1 MLPKTRRSVSETA
14 PEPARSRQALPHLV
28 VARAEHEITNTASR
42 GITSPADFLNALR
55 WALKSGLHPRA
66 NATTL
71 RVAEL
76 LVAKS
81 NRRGH
86 LAYGR
91 LALAERLGLSVDC
104 VAVHTRVLREL
115 GLLVWI
121 EHGSRANILR
131 TRNPGQEPTSY
142 KGTGTIFA
150 MVVPPAY
157 DQAHG
162 RRISGFGYHARVV
175 GVTDRGRRHEAR
187 LARAASPSR
196 STRPNAG
203 VTSPPSRGGCSSEQS
218 LQAGGT
224 RNYTRARAHDHESDG
239 PGSSKAL
246 PVTPSR
252 VREFIEFTRAVQAL
266 VPWLRPAC
274 PRRLSYLLRDRLLA
288 HSVTPRELASEL
300 LYVPKTL
307 VRTPL
312 AYLAHYLK
320 RAKDGRGESLVRAD
334 LPTSW
339 AEVPIVAPR
348 PSPIPL
354 LPLVSRRFLGEQD
367 HPGASLANMP
377 ALQAAWEQRE
387 VAKAIERTLAYWR
400 AQDEDRPHP
409 WDEVGRDDPFADDSS
424 RLPRHGYEWIPV
436 YGS

>member
-1 MLPKTRRSVSETA
+1 MLPETRRSVSDTA
-14 PEPARSRQALPHLV
+14 PGPTRFRQACPRLV
-28 VARAEHEITNTASR
+28 TSRAEHEITNTASR
-42 GITSPADFLNALR
+42 GITSPADFLYALR

-76 LVAKS
+76 LVVKS

-91 LALAERLGLSVDC
+91 VALAEQLGLSVDC

-142 KGTGTIFA
+142 KGTGTLFA

-162 RRISGFGYHARVV
+162 RRISGFGYQARVV
-175 GVTDRGRRHEAR
+175 GVTGRGRRHEAR

-203 VTSPPSRGGCSSEQS
+203 VTSSPSRGGSCSEES
-218 LQAGGT
+218 LKAGET
-224 RNYTRARAHDHESDG
+224 TNYTRARAHDHESGD
-239 PGSSKAL
+239 PSNDPR

-252 VREFIEFTRAVQAL
+252 LREFIKFTRTLQAL

-274 PRRLSYLLRDRLLA
+274 PRRLSYLLRDRLLDHA
-288 HSVTPRELASEL
+288 ITPRELASEL
-300 LYVPKTL
+300 LYVPRAI
-307 VRTPL
+307 VRKPM

-320 RAKDGRGESLVRAD
+320 RAKAGGGEGPVRAD
-334 LPTSW
+334 LPASW
-339 AEVPIVAPR
+339 VEVPIVAPR

-354 LPLVSRRFLGEQD
+354 LPLVSRRFLEQPD
-367 HPGASLANMP
+367 QPGDSLTGMP
-377 ALQAAWEQRE
+377 ALQAAWEERE
-387 VAKAIERTLAYWR
+387 VARAIERTLAYWR
-400 AQDEDRPHP
+400 AQDEGRPHP
-409 WDEVGRDDPFADDSS
+409 WDDVVEDDPFADDTS

>member
-1 MLPKTRRSVSETA
+1 MLPKTRRSVSEIA
-14 PEPARSRQALPHLV
+14 PGRARPHLV
-28 VARAEHEITNTASR
+28 TARAEHEITSTASR
-42 GITSPADFLNALR
+42 GITSPADFLYALR
-55 WALKSGLHPRA
+55 WALKAGLHPRA

-71 RVAEL
+71 RVAEV

-86 LAYGR
+86 FAYGR

-162 RRISGFGYHARVV
+162 RRITGFGYHARIV

-203 VTSPPSRGGCSSEQS
+203 VTSPPSRGGSSSEQS
-218 LQAGGT
+218 LKAGGT
-224 RNYTRARAHDHESDG
+224 TNYTRTRAHDHKSDHL
-239 PGSSKAL
+239 GSSNPM

-252 VREFIEFTRAVQAL
+252 VREFVEFTQALQAL
-266 VPWLRPAC
+266 VPWLRLAC
-274 PRRLSYLLRDRLLA
+274 PRRLSYLLRDRLLDQA
-288 HSVTPRELASEL
+288 ITPRELASEL
-300 LYVPKTL
+300 LYAPRAI
-307 VRTPL
+307 VRKPL

-320 RAKDGRGESLVRAD
+320 RAKAGGDEILVRAD

-339 AEVPIVAPR
+339 AEVPIVTPR

-354 LPLVSRRFLGEQD
+354 LPLVSRRFLDQQDQPGE
-367 HPGASLANMP
+367 SLADMP
-377 ALQAAWEQRE
+377 ALQAAWEERE
-387 VAKAIERTLAYWR
+387 VAKAIARTLAYWR
-400 AQDEDRPHP
+400 AQDEGLPHP
-409 WDEVGRDDPFADDSS
+409 WDEVGQDDPFGDDTS
-424 RLPRHGYEWIPV
+424 RLPRQGYEWIPV